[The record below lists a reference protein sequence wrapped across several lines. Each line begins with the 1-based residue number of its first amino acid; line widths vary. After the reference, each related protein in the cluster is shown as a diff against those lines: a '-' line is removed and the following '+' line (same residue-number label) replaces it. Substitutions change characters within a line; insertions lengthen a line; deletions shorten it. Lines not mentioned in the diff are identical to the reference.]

1 MFPDAKVAVAHG
13 RMEKNDIEQTMI
25 DFEQEKYQILV
36 CTTIIETGLD
46 IANANTMII
55 DDADRFGLSQLYQ
68 IRGRVGRRE
77 KIAYC
82 YLFAATKKNLTEQV
96 HKRLK
101 AIKEFTS
108 LGSGYKVAGARFND
122 VEFGDMLVLNKQD
135 LLMM

>member
-13 RMEKNDIEQTMI
+13 RMDKNDIEQTMI
-25 DFEQEKYQILV
+25 DFEQDKYQILV

-77 KIAYC
+77 KSHIVIYW
-82 YLFAATKKNLTEQV
+82 YSHKKN
-96 HKRLK
+96 
-101 AIKEFTS
+101 
-108 LGSGYKVAGARFND
+108 
-122 VEFGDMLVLNKQD
+122 
-135 LLMM
+135 

>member
-1 MFPDAKVAVAHG
+1 MKEIIQRELSRGGQVFYLYNHVSNIYSVAKNIQNMFPDAKVAVAHG
-13 RMEKNDIEQTMI
+13 RMDKNDIEQTMI

-82 YLFAATKKNLTEQV
+82 YLLVQPQKELTEQA
-96 HKRLK
+96 HK
-101 AIKEFTS
+101 
-108 LGSGYKVAGARFND
+108 G
-122 VEFGDMLVLNKQD
+122 
-135 LLMM
+135 

>member
-77 KIAYC
+77 KNRIL
-82 YLFAATKKNLTEQV
+82 LFIGTATKRIN
-96 HKRLK
+96 R
-101 AIKEFTS
+101 TS
-108 LGSGYKVAGARFND
+108 S
-122 VEFGDMLVLNKQD
+122 
-135 LLMM
+135 